1 MCLREYVRSSHR
13 ARRAAAGALIALIS
27 SMGVTEGAA
36 AAGVTWSVPID
47 DVARAL
53 ITTTGGVSQAWL
65 ADRDAA
71 AAARVLDLAATS
83 LAALAQPAHAQPTH
97 LATQES
103 AR

>member
-1 MCLREYVRSSHR
+1 MPIGTGPFVVDEFR
-13 ARRAAAGALIALIS
+13 ANDTVVYRANDRYRVPDQPHFSRLIIRGA
-27 SMGVTEGAA
+27 E
-36 AAGVTWSVPID
+36 
-47 DVARAL
+47 
-53 ITTTGGVSQAWL
+53 
-65 ADRDAA
+65 DAA